1 MAFLIVT
8 IAEARAWLKLDEG
21 EPDAVISR
29 ALSAASR
36 KIVRY
41 LKWQAGSILVIDSPP
56 NSPPDDL
63 STVPDD
69 VAMAVLVLAGIY
81 LKERDG
87 DEGEMFSDLGQ
98 LPKAVTALL
107 YDLRDPTLA

>member
-8 IAEARAWLKLDEG
+8 IQEARDWLKLDDG

-36 KIVRY
+36 AVVRY
-41 LKWQAGSILVIDSPP
+41 LKWQAGSILIIDSPP
-56 NSPPDDL
+56 NSPPDNL
-63 STVPDD
+63 ANVVDD
-69 VAMAVLVLAGIY
+69 VAMAVLILAGIL

-87 DEGEMFSDLGQ
+87 DPDGMFFDVGQ
-98 LPKAVTALL
+98 LPKPVTALL
-107 YDLRDPTLA
+107 YPMRDPTLA

>member
-8 IAEARAWLKLDEG
+8 IQEARDWLHLD
-21 EPDAVISR
+21 DAETDATISR

-36 KIVRY
+36 AVVRY

-56 NSPPDDL
+56 NSPPDNL
-63 STVPDD
+63 ANVVDD
-69 VAMAVLVLAGIY
+69 VAMAVLILAGIL

-87 DEGEMFSDLGQ
+87 DEAGDFFDVGY
-98 LPKAVTALL
+98 LPKPVISLL
-107 YDLRDPTLA
+107 YPLRDPTMA